1 MLVRVLGA
9 AAVLLAVLGLRGGPW
24 VRDRRDFRTLCVLGL
39 LGIAANQGLFVA
51 GLARTTAI
59 NATILVTTV
68 PVLTV
73 LGSVLTG
80 REPASALKLAGIG
93 LAAAGTV
100 YLIGSDRITLAPEAA
115 LGNTLIVVGMMCQA
129 AYFIGSRAVLT
140 RYDSLTVSTH
150 VMTFAIA
157 AVLPVGVVALHD
169 VDPAAI
175 DPGIW
180 GWVAYIVAFPTSLA
194 YLLNIWALR
203 RVSHNVVAVYIDL
216 QPLMTALVA
225 PLVLAGEELT
235 ARAAAAGIA
244 IFSGVGMVLWAEHR
258 QRREVPV
265 EALGE

>member
-1 MLVRVLGA
+1 M
-9 AAVLLAVLGLRGGPW
+9 
-24 VRDRRDFRTLCVLGL
+24 
-39 LGIAANQGLFVA
+39 
-51 GLARTTAI
+51 
-59 NATILVTTV
+59 
-68 PVLTV
+68 PVFTV

-93 LAAAGTV
+93 LAAAGTI
-100 YLIGSDRITLAPEAA
+100 YLIGPDRITLAPEAA

-140 RYDSLTVSTH
+140 RYDSVTLSAY

-157 AVLPVGVVALHD
+157 GVLPVGVAALHD
-169 VDPAAI
+169 LDPT
-175 DPGIW
+175 GIAGGTW
-180 GWVAYIVAFPTSLA
+180 GWVAYIVAFPTILA
-194 YLLNIWALR
+194 FLLNIWALR
-203 RVSHNVVAVYIDL
+203 RVSHNVVAVYIYL

-235 ARAAAAGIA
+235 ARAAAAGLA
-244 IFSGVGMVLWAEHR
+244 IFSGVGMVLGAEHR